1 MDREREA
8 DLVLLVFHS
17 PGLHSTSSRSSGSTS
32 VTDTDPGCCSLL
44 PVVLSDR
51 QWLAV
56 TPGIPGIVSIPTPL
70 VALEYSVWLCVKER
84 SCKHVKD
91 WTL

>member
-17 PGLHSTSSRSSGSTS
+17 PGLHSTSSRSCGSTS
-32 VTDTDPGCCSLL
+32 VNDTDPGCCSLL
-44 PVVLSDR
+44 RVVLSDR

-56 TPGIPGIVSIPTPL
+56 IPGIPDIVSISALL
-70 VALEYSVWLCVKER
+70 VALEYSVWLFVRGTQLWWNAMSK
-84 SCKHVKD
+84 
-91 WTL
+91 